1 MRESM
6 ARLTPLFSA
15 DRAVREYTEQHYL
28 PAATAL
34 RSRIA
39 NKGAR
44 GRQMVDWQHSLE
56 QKWGALRFGE
66 VKVETKDQQH
76 IFDVQVYLND
86 LDPKAVQVELY
97 ADGVNGGNPVR
108 QEMRNPRPLAGGSG
122 VFVYNASVSAARP
135 PGDYTARVIPHC
147 DGVSVP
153 LESALILWQR

>member
-1 MRESM
+1 M

-34 RSRIA
+34 RSRVA
-39 NKGAR
+39 NKGAS

-66 VKVETKDQQH
+66 VKVETKGQQH

-86 LDPKAVQVELY
+86 LDPKALQVELY
-97 ADGVNGGNPVR
+97 ADAINGGSPAR
-108 QEMRNPRPLAGGSG
+108 QEMKP
-122 VFVYNASVSAARP
+122 FARW
-135 PGDYTARVIPHC
+135 
-147 DGVSVP
+147 
-153 LESALILWQR
+153 SALRAATTIARLCLRPARQGTIRRE